1 MGVLTFCAVIL
12 TCACVDAA
20 IEAVVESLVAEVALL
35 VSFQVD
41 PSIYASRADKFAGAE
56 ITIGQIL
63 ATATPSMVRIDIM
76 AYEAGTTV
84 DHRCTT

>member
-1 MGVLTFCAVIL
+1 MGVFTGCAVVL
-12 TCACVDAA
+12 PCACVDAA
-20 IEAVVESLVAEVALL
+20 IEAVAEGLVAEIALL

-63 ATATPSMVRIDIM
+63 ATPTPSMVRIDIV
-76 AYEAGTTV
+76 ADEAGTTV
-84 DHRCTT
+84 THRCTT